1 MILRFGGAA
10 KPLRRNFLKSFF
22 FENLEIYKLIMKFFI
37 NEFPINYVDKFL
49 CKKYLC
55 PMNQN
60 TNKTVLILGA
70 NSDVAKQCIKQYV
83 ENGFSVIAASRNTA
97 SLEQFINE
105 NQLTPKVSVLYFDA
119 GDFDSHQKFYDQIS
133 AKPHIVVYAAGFLIE
148 NEKALHDFK
157 GTQQM
162 MTVNYMGGVSIL
174 NIVAMDESNKN
185 LERIIGLSSLSGVR
199 GRKSNFIYGSTKA
212 AFTTYLAGLR
222 QELSQRN
229 IKVNV
234 LISGYINTKINAGLE
249 LNKNL
254 LMEPDYVAKH
264 IVNAGNSFI
273 IVPNFKWKMIYFI
286 LKILPES
293 LVAKLP

>member
-1 MILRFGGAA
+1 
-10 KPLRRNFLKSFF
+10 
-22 FENLEIYKLIMKFFI
+22 
-37 NEFPINYVDKFL
+37 
-49 CKKYLC
+49 
-55 PMNQN
+55 MNQN

-105 NQLTPKVSVLYFDA
+105 NQLTPKVSVLFFDA
-119 GDFDSHQKFYDQIS
+119 VDFDSHQKFYYDL
-133 AKPHIVVYAAGFLIE
+133 ALKPHIVVYAAGFLVE
-148 NEKALHDFK
+148 NADALNDFK

-162 MTVNYMGGVSIL
+162 MKVNYIGAVSIL
-174 NIVAMDESNKN
+174 NIISTDFSNKN

-199 GRKSNFIYGSTKA
+199 GRKSNFVYGSTKA

-222 QELSQRN
+222 QELSQRK

-264 IVNAGNSFI
+264 IVNSGNSFT